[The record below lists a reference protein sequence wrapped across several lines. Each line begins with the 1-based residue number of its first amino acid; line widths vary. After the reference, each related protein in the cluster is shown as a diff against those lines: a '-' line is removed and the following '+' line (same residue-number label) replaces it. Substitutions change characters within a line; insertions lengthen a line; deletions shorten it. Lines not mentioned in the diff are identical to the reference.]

1 MIRYERL
8 SGLRFV
14 LLIIVIPMT
23 IMVSRA
29 VLLEPLNPADDVSPE
44 QIIEAEHEIVLRSNQ
59 EPKEDYAATDTEV
72 SIALMKIE
80 ESQKKLEEKET
91 SKNSKPSSSKQQKK
105 YIGEFKLTGYCSCSS
120 CSGGWGSQTAA
131 GVPARAGTT
140 VAADRNVL
148 PLGTRIYIEG
158 VGERIVQDV
167 GGAIKG
173 NKIDVYVNSHSD
185 CYADNINTT
194 AKVYI
199 LD

>member
-1 MIRYERL
+1 MRYKKFLGL
-8 SGLRFV
+8 SFALSV
-14 LLIIVIPMT
+14 IILPMK
-23 IMVSRA
+23 SHA
-29 VLLEPLNPADDVSPE
+29 VLLEPLNRDKSISAE
-44 QIIEAEHEIVLRSNQ
+44 QIAEIKYGFVLKSNQ
-59 EPKEDYAATDTEV
+59 QPKEDYVATDEEV
-72 SIALMKIE
+72 SVTLMKIQ
-80 ESQKKLEEKET
+80 ESQKKLEEKERKEK
-91 SKNSKPSSSKQQKK
+91 SDASSSSSDRTYVGK
-105 YIGEFKLTGYCSCSS
+105 FKLTGYCSCSS
-120 CSGGWGSQTAA
+120 CSGGWGNQTAA
-131 GVPARAGTT
+131 GVPARAGVT

-148 PLGTRIYIEG
+148 PLGTKIYIEG